1 MKSKI
6 VFSSSNFALV
16 MKKIQ
21 IKNHKFTLHS
31 SGAIYWPKN
40 NMLLIADV
48 HLGKVAHFRKHG
60 APIPAPAAF
69 ENLEKLTEISNQ
81 FQPKT
86 ICFLGDL
93 FHSKLNEEWQ
103 DFEKWTEYTKAEIV
117 LISGNH
123 DIIPSHFYEALG
135 IRVFDEWLLDGFL
148 LTHHP
153 TDSPGSFNFC
163 GHVHPGVRMK
173 GVGRQYL
180 RFSCFY
186 KTINSLILP
195 AFGNFTG
202 KHILKPSKSDEVFAI
217 VEDEVICVSK

>member
-1 MKSKI
+1 M
-6 VFSSSNFALV
+6 
-16 MKKIQ
+16 IQ
-21 IKNHKFTLHS
+21 NISIKNNDFKLHP
-31 SGAIYWPKN
+31 SGAIFWKDKK
-40 NMLLIADV
+40 MLLIADV

-60 APIPAPAAF
+60 APVPASASF
-69 ENLEKLTEISNQ
+69 QNLEKLTELSNH

-93 FHSKLNEEWQ
+93 FHSKLNQEWH
-103 DFEKWTEYTKAEIV
+103 DFEKWVEYTKAEIV

-123 DIIPSHFYEALG
+123 DIIPKYLYEELG
-135 IRVFDEWLLDGFL
+135 IKVFDEFLLDGFL

-153 TDSPGSFNFC
+153 TEIKGTFNFC

-186 KTINSLILP
+186 KTLNSLILP

-202 KHILKPSKSDEVFAI
+202 KHILKPSENDEIFAI
-217 VEDEVICVSK
+217 VEGEVICVSRN